1 MGHITPPAVWE
12 QRKPLQ
18 DSSMPQIL
26 PSTPRGGSGEDSEAL
41 LCAVNQAAGMASGH
55 SKGTGNLPAQGL
67 CCSCAPV
74 RFEANIPALSLP
86 LGSDSA
92 TGLSRMGTA
101 PAVTIPVTPTE
112 MTSGFIFPRT

>member
-1 MGHITPPAVWE
+1 
-12 QRKPLQ
+12 
-18 DSSMPQIL
+18 MPQIL
-26 PSTPRGGSGEDSEAL
+26 PSTPRGGSGEDSEVL

-74 RFEANIPALSLP
+74 RFGANIPALSLP